1 MAKVRRL
8 GQILTP
14 ILVVVLVDGC
24 STSAAIERRNGPTIV
39 GRIDRSDA
47 HRLYV
52 TGDDDQRYAI
62 ERRDVVDIDHPGKIG
77 RVVGGITTGVGGFFL
92 ALAPFAT
99 DCSSREPGAG
109 PDCWNLRAM
118 AITIGI
124 GYLLVGLP
132 ILLRNVSVLARSRAA
147 AEPVGSPPPPQPLP
161 GQWQPR

>member
-8 GQILTP
+8 GHYVALF
-14 ILVVVLVDGC
+14 LVAALVEGC
-24 STSAAIERRNGPTIV
+24 STSAAIERRNGPTVI
-39 GRIDRSDA
+39 GRIDHSDA
-47 HRLYV
+47 NRLYV

-62 ERRDVVDIDHPGKIG
+62 ERADVVDIDHPGKIG

-99 DCSSREPGAG
+99 DCSSRAPGAG

-118 AITIGI
+118 ALTIGI
-124 GYLLVGLP
+124 GYLLVGVP
-132 ILLRNVSVLARSRAA
+132 ILVRNIAVLSRSRAA